1 MGFLNNAKLIVGYD
15 LGNKDSQISYSLSE
29 TGESET
35 ISQIAGEQKYNIPT
49 VLCKKYGVNQWL
61 YGREALRVAD
71 RQEGILVENLLDM
84 ALDGEPVVV
93 DGESY
98 DPVALLV
105 LFFRR
110 SLGQLSQTGTKIW
123 ALMITCPV
131 IDRRILDMLGY
142 VVKGAGLKTERI
154 SFQSHE
160 ESFYS
165 YMLCQP
171 RELWN
176 YPAVLFHYR
185 EGGIRV
191 YRLESNKRTTPMVV
205 YIEEKEYSFF
215 EEGELSPERQEEMDR
230 AFGAIAEEIC
240 GRSIIGSVFLI
251 GDGFLGEWMK
261 ESLRF
266 LCRGRRVFQGNNL
279 FSKGACRGMQE
290 KFAPSEAGK
299 AHVFLGREKLKANI
313 GMKVLRNGEESYYA
327 LLDAG
332 INWYEAERS
341 LEVYIQEGNEIML
354 NVMPLAGTVSRKT
367 AGRDGSLVRIVLE
380 GLSGGTARLKLHF
393 FLKTEETLV
402 VEAEDLGFGEFR
414 APSGRS
420 WRDEIAL

>member
-1 MGFLNNAKLIVGYD
+1 M
-15 LGNKDSQISYSLSE
+15 
-29 TGESET
+29 
-35 ISQIAGEQKYNIPT
+35 
-49 VLCKKYGVNQWL
+49 
-61 YGREALRVAD
+61 
-71 RQEGILVENLLDM
+71 
-84 ALDGEPVVV
+84 
-93 DGESY
+93 
-98 DPVALLV
+98 
-105 LFFRR
+105 
-110 SLGQLSQTGTKIW
+110 
-123 ALMITCPV
+123 
-131 IDRRILDMLGY
+131 
-142 VVKGAGLKTERI
+142 
-154 SFQSHE
+154 
-160 ESFYS
+160 
-165 YMLCQP
+165 
-171 RELWN
+171 
-176 YPAVLFHYR
+176 
-185 EGGIRV
+185 
-191 YRLESNKRTTPMVV
+191 
-205 YIEEKEYSFF
+205 
-215 EEGELSPERQEEMDR
+215 
-230 AFGAIAEEIC
+230 
-240 GRSIIGSVFLI
+240 
-251 GDGFLGEWMK
+251 
-261 ESLRF
+261 
-266 LCRGRRVFQGNNL
+266 FQGNNI